1 MIERSNI
8 MSDLR
13 YDILTGNTVII
24 SENRSSRP
32 FDTNLDKNDLSNCP
46 FCPGNEEH
54 TPPHLFSKGTPWT
67 IRVVPNKYPALNN
80 ELSGNQVGLLS
91 SENITGSHFV
101 IIDSDKHYNYLHSME
116 LEDITSLICTYA
128 WVMEELYKEQTTK
141 YVQVFK
147 NYKKEGGSSL
157 EHTHSQAV
165 ALNFI
170 PKEIQT
176 QLNNAD
182 NFYNKNNAC
191 IFCKILEKEQ
201 QDNVRIIMEST
212 DFIAF
217 APFASLIPYEFS
229 IYPKSHSS
237 NFSSM
242 TNAQRISLSIMLKKL
257 LSKLYVNL
265 NNPAYNL
272 YINSINTEK
281 ESFHWSIRIIPRV
294 SIQAGFELSTGII
307 LNSISPEKTK
317 SILTLG

>member
-1 MIERSNI
+1 

-13 YDILTGNTVII
+13 YDVLTGNTVII
-24 SENRSSRP
+24 SENRAARP
-32 FDTNLDKNDLSNCP
+32 FDTNIDKNNLANCP

-67 IRVVPNKYPALNN
+67 IRVVPNKYPALNT
-80 ELSGNQVGLLS
+80 EF
-91 SENITGSHFV
+91 SENQEGLFCSENVTGSHFV
-101 IIDSDKHYNYLHSME
+101 IIDSDKHYNYLHDME
-116 LEDITSLICTYA
+116 LKDINSLICTYS
-128 WVMEELYKEQTTK
+128 WVMDELYKEKAIK

-165 ALNFI
+165 SLSFM
-170 PKEIQT
+170 PKKIQI
-176 QLNNAD
+176 QLDNAEG
-182 NFYNKNNAC
+182 FYKKNNTC
-191 IFCKILEKEQ
+191 LFCEMLKKEQ
-201 QDNVRIIMEST
+201 EANTRIIMESE

-217 APFASLIPYEFS
+217 APFASLLPYEFS

-237 NFSSM
+237 NFSNM
-242 TNAQRISLSIMLKKL
+242 TDSEHKSLSIMLKKL
-257 LSKLYVNL
+257 FSKLYKNL

-281 ESFHWSIRIIPRV
+281 NSFHWGIRIVPRI
-294 SIQAGFELSTGII
+294 SIQAGFELSTGIM

-317 SILTLG
+317 SILT